1 MHILV
6 CIVDWSVYQQSPNF
20 DVLFICIL
28 CYKIQKWRFLL
39 YYTCVQI
46 GEMCDSNT
54 QTQPA
59 INHIAKSRDHSFKMV
74 VLMVARR
81 GWFQDKRSMNKL
93 WLDSEDGVKRRE
105 ELKNEGRDCTHETE
119 KENNSSDYHTNH
131 KKSVWSSEI
140 WTAMA
145 AIQNASWR
153 LEKPQQMKLT
163 DFNNSETSVC
173 LTVPMYRGE
182 FTFFFL
188 CNSSESFNDKY
199 GLLSKSSIFK
209 KKNPWQ
215 RDVNTQSLVSLISML
230 TPVNVIFKGSSL
242 IHLNVIISKIKE
254 NIFFSLHKPL
264 NIAVEGF
271 QKEVQI
277 VFREMY

>member
-1 MHILV
+1 M
-6 CIVDWSVYQQSPNF
+6 CC
-20 DVLFICIL
+20 LFAYSATR
-28 CYKIQKWRFLL
+28 YKKWRFLLL

-74 VLMVARR
+74 VLMVARE
-81 GWFQDKRSMNKL
+81 GWFQDKRSMNIVHTGHKL
-93 WLDSEDGVKRRE
+93 WLDSEDGVTERE
-105 ELKNEGRDCTHETE
+105 ELKNEGRDYTHETE
-119 KENNSSDYHTNH
+119 KENNSSNYHTNH

-173 LTVPMYRGE
+173 LTVAMYRGE
-182 FTFFFL
+182 VTFFFL
-188 CNSSESFNDKY
+188 SNSSESFNDKY

-209 KKNPWQ
+209 KKKKSLTTGCEHTKSGLTYFNANSSQCYFQ
-215 RDVNTQSLVSLISML
+215 RIEFNSLKCNNFQKSE
-230 TPVNVIFKGSSL
+230 
-242 IHLNVIISKIKE
+242 KIL
-254 NIFFSLHKPL
+254 FSLHKSL
-264 NIAVEGF
+264 NCNVQRFAVQGF
-271 QKEVQI
+271 QKEVKI